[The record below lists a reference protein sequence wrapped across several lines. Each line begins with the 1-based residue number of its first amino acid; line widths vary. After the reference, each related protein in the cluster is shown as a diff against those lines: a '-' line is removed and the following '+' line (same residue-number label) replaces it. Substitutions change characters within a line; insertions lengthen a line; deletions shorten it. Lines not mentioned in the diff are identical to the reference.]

1 MNFRNISSWCI
12 RNPVPPIVLFIG
24 LLLAGIVAF
33 AKMDV
38 NNFPDI
44 EFPAAYVS
52 ISQPGAAPS
61 EMETQVTRRVESA
74 LRGLEG
80 IEEINSTVREGSS
93 TTQVSFVIGTPLDR
107 AVTDMRD
114 AITQI
119 RSDLPD
125 GILEPQI
132 QRIVANGGGEF
143 SFVAAETTAMTLEQ
157 LSWYVDNKV
166 ARTLLSVPG
175 MAAVT
180 REGGTDRQVRIEL
193 DPAAL
198 QAQGITAAQVNQ
210 QLRQLNLNAAGGR
223 AEIAGSEQTVRVLGS
238 SQTAFDLSQQQII
251 VPGGR
256 VVRLAD
262 LGSVRDGTAE
272 ERSAALLD
280 GRPVV
285 SFNLQRARGSS
296 EVTVYDEAWKAL
308 RKLEADDPRVRF
320 VEINTSTAYTKAQY
334 SSSMWALM
342 EGAVLA
348 VIVVFLFLRDGRAT
362 LIAAVAIPLSAI
374 PAFYFMD
381 LMAINLNFLS
391 LLALALVAGVLV
403 DDAIVEIENI
413 VRHMRMGKSA
423 YQASI
428 DAADEIG
435 LAVLATTMAIVAV
448 FLPVALMPG
457 ISGQFFR
464 NFGYTVVLAV
474 MMSLLVARMI
484 TPLMAAYFLRAHGE
498 QAHAEGPTMG
508 KYLRLLRWSLDTSN
522 WQARRARIADVPAR
536 VWYFAVPFALA
547 AVGGLMAVMQAI
559 NASAEPPGVGMM
571 LVTFFGITMVG
582 GLLLCALAILI
593 GSLAS
598 LAVGTGDGG
607 FRAWSRHMAQRGWA
621 RLFDHRMT
629 MVGASIGALVLTVVA
644 FMNLSLTFQPEQ
656 DEDTSRV
663 RIGMAPGTT
672 LAQTRRVAGQASEII
687 AQHPDVDK
695 VFERVFTSAGF
706 VNVKYK
712 DDREKKSFEI
722 ERELNPKLAQIS
734 DAQVNFLSQ
743 GGGGP
748 GGGGRAITLFLGSDD
763 PVLLDKVAQTV
774 LADMETLPEVVAP
787 RVQGDNVRPEI
798 LVTPRFDLAAEL
810 GVTTAALSQTIRI
823 ATIGDID
830 QNSAKFSLS
839 DRQVP
844 IIVSLPK
851 SARADLSVLANLPV
865 PTANGGSVP
874 LKAVAEIGFGSGPVT
889 VQRTNQVRRIAIGA
903 DLAPGLVSGDAWKKI
918 NQLPS
923 VTDMPDG
930 VSRLTLGDQKWQDEL
945 IESFILAVLAGILL
959 VFAVLVLL
967 YRRFLAPFVNMGSL
981 LLAPLGAG
989 IALHLAGMPI
999 SMPVFIG
1006 LLMLLG
1012 IVAKNSILL
1021 VDFAVE
1027 MMDHGMPKN
1036 EAIAEAGHKRAQPI
1050 VMTTV
1055 AMVAG
1060 MVPTALS
1067 FHGDGSWRAPM
1078 GVTVIGGLIFS
1089 TALTLLF
1096 VPAFF
1101 SIAID
1106 VESWVAKKFGRFID
1120 TGEPQMPIGEPVPAE

>member
-12 RNPVPPIVLFIG
+12 RNPVPPIVLFLG

-33 AKMDV
+33 ARMDV

-44 EFPAAYVS
+44 EFPSAMV
-52 ISQPGAAPS
+52 IVSQPGAAPS
-61 EMETQVTRRVESA
+61 EMETQVTRRIESA
-74 LRGLEG
+74 VRSLEG
-80 IEEINSTVREGSS
+80 VEEINSSVREGSS
-93 TTQVSFVIGTPLDR
+93 TTIVSFQIGTPLDR

-114 AITQI
+114 AIAQV
-119 RSDLPD
+119 RGDLPD

-132 QRIVANGGGEF
+132 QRLVANGGGEF
-143 SFVAAETTAMTLEQ
+143 SYVAAQTTDMTLEE

-175 MAAVT
+175 MATVT
-180 REGGTDRQVRIEL
+180 REGGLNRQIRIEL
-193 DPAAL
+193 NPVAL
-198 QAQGITAAQVNQ
+198 QAQGITAAQVNA
-210 QLRQLNLNAAGGR
+210 QLRQLNTNAAGGR
-223 AEIAGSEQTVRVLGS
+223 AEVAGSEQTVRVLGNAK
-238 SQTAFDLSQQQII
+238 TAYDLSQQNII
-251 VPGGR
+251 IPGGR

-262 LGSVRDGTAE
+262 LGEVRDGTAE
-272 ERSAALLD
+272 ERTSALLD
-280 GRPVV
+280 GKPVV

-296 EVTVYDEAWKAL
+296 EVTVYDEAWKTL
-308 RKLEADDPRVRF
+308 RKLEKDDPRVKF
-320 VEINTSTAYTKAQY
+320 VEINTSTEYTKSQY
-334 SSSMWALM
+334 SSSMWALL

-348 VIVVFLFLRDGRAT
+348 VVVVFLFLRDIRAT
-362 LIAAVAIPLSAI
+362 AIAAVAIPLSAI
-374 PAFYFMD
+374 PAFWFMD
-381 LMAINLNFLS
+381 LMGINLNFLS

-423 YQASI
+423 WQASI

-435 LAVLATTMAIVAV
+435 LAVVATTMAIVAV

-464 NFGYTVVLAV
+464 NFGYTVVLSV

-498 QAHAEGPTMG
+498 EPHAAGKLMA
-508 KYLRLLRWSLDTSN
+508 KYLDVLRWTLRHR
-522 WQARRARIADVPAR
+522 W
-536 VWYFAVPFALA
+536 A
-547 AVGGLMAVMQAI
+547 AVVGGVAA
-559 NASAEPPGVGMM
+559 MM
-571 LVTFFGITMVG
+571 L
-582 GLLLCALAILI
+582 
-593 GSLAS
+593 
-598 LAVGTGDGG
+598 
-607 FRAWSRHMAQRGWA
+607 
-621 RLFDHRMT
+621 
-629 MVGASIGALVLTVVA
+629 TVFA
-644 FMNLSLTFQPEQ
+644 FATLSMSFSPEQ
-656 DEDTSRV
+656 DVDTSRV
-663 RIGMAPGTT
+663 RIGMPPGTT
-672 LAQTRRVAGQASEII
+672 LAQTRIVASEAARVI

-695 VFERVFTSAGF
+695 VFERVFTGAGF

-712 DDREKKSFEI
+712 DDRDKKSFEI
-722 ERELNPKLAQIS
+722 ERELNPKLAQIP

-748 GGGGRAITLFLGSDD
+748 GSGGRAITLYLGSDD
-763 PVLLDKVAQTV
+763 PLLLDQTAQKV
-774 LADMETLPEVVAP
+774 LAEMETLPELVAP

-798 LVTPRFDLAAEL
+798 LITPRFDLAAEL
-810 GVTTAALSQTIRI
+810 GVTTTALSQTIRI

-830 QNSAKFSLS
+830 QNSAKFSLA

-851 SARADLSVLANLPV
+851 SARTDLSVLENLPV
-865 PTANGGSVP
+865 PTSNGGSVP
-874 LKAVAEIGFGSGPVT
+874 LKSVASIGFGSGPVT
-889 VQRTNQVRRIAIGA
+889 VQRTNQVRRIAVGA
-903 DLAPGLVSGDAWKKI
+903 DLAPGLVSGDAWTKI
-918 NQLPS
+918 DQLPTVKNLPEG
-923 VTDMPDG
+923 VT
-930 VSRLTLGDQKWQDEL
+930 RLTLGDQKWQGEM
-945 IESFILAVLAGILL
+945 IQNFAVAVVAGILL

-967 YRRFLAPFVNMGSL
+967 YRSFLAPFVNMGSL
-981 LLAPLGAG
+981 LLAPLGAV
-989 IALHLAGMPI
+989 IALHVAGMPV

-1021 VDFAVE
+1021 IDFAVE
-1027 MMDHGMPKN
+1027 MMNHGMAKDL
-1036 EAIAEAGHKRAQPI
+1036 AIEEAGHKRAQPI

-1060 MVPTALS
+1060 MMPTALS
-1067 FHGDGSWRAPM
+1067 LHGDGSWRAPM

-1089 TALTLLF
+1089 TALTLLL

-1106 VESWVAKKFGRFID
+1106 AERWVGVKFRRLVDNGEAHKPID
-1120 TGEPQMPIGEPVPAE
+1120 DPLPAPAE

>member
-1 MNFRNISSWCI
+1 
-12 RNPVPPIVLFIG
+12 
-24 LLLAGIVAF
+24 
-33 AKMDV
+33 
-38 NNFPDI
+38 
-44 EFPAAYVS
+44 
-52 ISQPGAAPS
+52 
-61 EMETQVTRRVESA
+61 
-74 LRGLEG
+74 
-80 IEEINSTVREGSS
+80 
-93 TTQVSFVIGTPLDR
+93 
-107 AVTDMRD
+107 
-114 AITQI
+114 
-119 RSDLPD
+119 
-125 GILEPQI
+125 
-132 QRIVANGGGEF
+132 
-143 SFVAAETTAMTLEQ
+143 
-157 LSWYVDNKV
+157 
-166 ARTLLSVPG
+166 
-175 MAAVT
+175 
-180 REGGTDRQVRIEL
+180 
-193 DPAAL
+193 
-198 QAQGITAAQVNQ
+198 
-210 QLRQLNLNAAGGR
+210 
-223 AEIAGSEQTVRVLGS
+223 
-238 SQTAFDLSQQQII
+238 
-251 VPGGR
+251 
-256 VVRLAD
+256 
-262 LGSVRDGTAE
+262 
-272 ERSAALLD
+272 
-280 GRPVV
+280 
-285 SFNLQRARGSS
+285 
-296 EVTVYDEAWKAL
+296 
-308 RKLEADDPRVRF
+308 
-320 VEINTSTAYTKAQY
+320 
-334 SSSMWALM
+334 
-342 EGAVLA
+342 
-348 VIVVFLFLRDGRAT
+348 
-362 LIAAVAIPLSAI
+362 
-374 PAFYFMD
+374 
-381 LMAINLNFLS
+381 
-391 LLALALVAGVLV
+391 
-403 DDAIVEIENI
+403 
-413 VRHMRMGKSA
+413 
-423 YQASI
+423 
-428 DAADEIG
+428 
-435 LAVLATTMAIVAV
+435 VLATTMAIVAV

-474 MMSLLVARMI
+474 LMSLLVARMI

-498 QAHAEGPTMG
+498 QAHAEGPTMA
-508 KYLRLLRWSLDTSN
+508 KYLRLLRWSLDTAS

-536 VWYFAVPFALA
+536 IWYLAVPFGLA
-547 AVGGLMAVMQAI
+547 AVGGLMAVIQAV
-559 NASAEPPGVGMM
+559 NASPETPPGVGMM
-571 LVTFFGITMVG
+571 LFTFVGITIVG
-582 GLLLCALAILI
+582 GLVLCALAILI
-593 GSLAS
+593 GLLVSLVA
-598 LAVGTGDGG
+598 GTGDGG
-607 FRAWSRHMAQRGWA
+607 FLAWSRHVAQRGWA
-621 RLFDHRMT
+621 RLFDHRMV

-644 FMNLSLTFQPEQ
+644 FMTLSLTFQPEQ

-663 RIGMAPGTT
+663 RIGMPPGTT
-672 LAQTRRVAGQASEII
+672 LAQTRLVAGQAAEII

-695 VFERVFTSAGF
+695 VFERIFTSAGF

-722 ERELNPKLAQIS
+722 ERELNPKLAQIA

-748 GGGGRAITLFLGSDD
+748 GGGGRAITLFLGGDD
-763 PVLLDKVAQTV
+763 PVLLDKVAQQV

-851 SARADLSVLANLPV
+851 SARADLSVLENLPV

-923 VTDMPDG
+923 VTNMPEG

-1060 MVPTALS
+1060 MIPTAMS

-1101 SIAID
+1101 SLAID
-1106 VESWVAKKFGRFID
+1106 VEKWVARKFGGLLESD
-1120 TGEPQMPIGEPVPAE
+1120 SSPTSAEPLPAE